1 LLFFHP
7 AGLDRASPA
16 DLFTIFLLL
25 IQTFDVIFSLFSN
38 HYYEV
43 EAKRMKKTFLLCMGI
58 MMIFSAGLAGAATRF
73 TQAEFTTA
81 ESLDAGMTQAGIH
94 FTLGDHYKN
103 YYPEIRYGL
112 GAMME
117 VGVKFGITSVS
128 INSSESAGALIGA
141 DFKYQIIKETE
152 GVPID
157 LAVDLGLDNAIIH
170 NKNATVTTFSTIVS
184 KGFPLTDRGYKF
196 VPYGGLEMA
205 VLRGSLPDD
214 NNTSMNVFGGLE
226 WKISQKFMVLLEV
239 KSGPSTMGGAGIRFE
254 Y

>member
-1 LLFFHP
+1 
-7 AGLDRASPA
+7 
-16 DLFTIFLLL
+16 
-25 IQTFDVIFSLFSN
+25 
-38 HYYEV
+38 
-43 EAKRMKKTFLLCMGI
+43 MKKIILLCVGI
-58 MMIFSAGLAGAATRF
+58 MLVLSAGQVGAATRY

-103 YYPEIRYGL
+103 YYPEVRYGL

-117 VGVKFGITSVS
+117 IGVKFGITSAS
-128 INSSESAGALIGA
+128 INSSESAGALVGA
-141 DFKYQIIKETE
+141 DVKYQIIKETE

-157 LAVDLGLDNAIIH
+157 LAVDLGVDNVIIH
-170 NKNATVTTFSTIVS
+170 KKNATVTTFSTIVS

-214 NNTSMNVFGGLE
+214 NTTSMNVFGGLE
-226 WKISQKFMVLLEV
+226 WKLSQKFMVLLEL
-239 KSGPSTMGGAGIRFE
+239 KAASSLMGGAGIRFE

>member
-1 LLFFHP
+1 
-7 AGLDRASPA
+7 
-16 DLFTIFLLL
+16 
-25 IQTFDVIFSLFSN
+25 
-38 HYYEV
+38 
-43 EAKRMKKTFLLCMGI
+43 MKKIVSLCAGI
-58 MMIFSAGLAGAATRF
+58 MLVLSAGQVGASTRF

-81 ESLDAGMTQAGIH
+81 ESLDAGMTQAGIQ

-103 YYPEIRYGL
+103 YYPEVRYGL

-117 VGVKFGITSVS
+117 VGVKFGLTSAS
-128 INSSESAGALIGA
+128 IDSGESVGALVGA

-157 LAVDLGLDNAIIH
+157 LAVDLGLDNTIIH
-170 NKNATVTTFSTIVS
+170 SKNATVTSFSTIVS

-196 VPYGGLEMA
+196 IPYGGLEMA

-214 NNTSMNVFGGLE
+214 NNTSLNVFGGLE
-226 WKISQKFMVLLEV
+226 WKLSQKFMVLLEL
-239 KSGPSTMGGAGIRFE
+239 KSGSKLMGGAGIRFE

>member
-1 LLFFHP
+1 
-7 AGLDRASPA
+7 
-16 DLFTIFLLL
+16 
-25 IQTFDVIFSLFSN
+25 
-38 HYYEV
+38 
-43 EAKRMKKTFLLCMGI
+43 MKKIVSLCIGVMVLL
-58 MMIFSAGLAGAATRF
+58 SAGQAGASTRF

-81 ESLDAGMTQAGIH
+81 ESLDAGMTQAGIN

-117 VGVKFGITSVS
+117 VGVKFGVTSAS
-128 INSSESAGALIGA
+128 IDSSETVGALVGA
-141 DFKYQIIKETE
+141 DIKYQIIKEAE

-157 LAVDLGLDNAIIH
+157 LAVDLGLDNMVIH
-170 NKNATVTTFSTIVS
+170 KKNATVTTFSTIVS

-196 VPYGGLEMA
+196 IPYGGLEMA

-226 WKISQKFMVLLEV
+226 WKLSQKFMILLEL
-239 KSGPSTMGGAGIRFE
+239 KAASSLMGGAGIRFE

>member
-1 LLFFHP
+1 MVLSV
-7 AGLDRASPA
+7 GR
-16 DLFTIFLLL
+16 
-25 IQTFDVIFSLFSN
+25 
-38 HYYEV
+38 V
-43 EAKRMKKTFLLCMGI
+43 EA
-58 MMIFSAGLAGAATRF
+58 GARF

-81 ESLDAGMTQAGIH
+81 ESLDAGMTQAGIQ

-103 YYPEIRYGL
+103 YYPEVRYGL

-117 VGVKFGITSVS
+117 VGVKFGATSAS
-128 INSSESAGALIGA
+128 IDSSETVGVLVGA

-157 LAVDLGLDNAIIH
+157 LAVDLGLDNTIIH

-196 VPYGGLEMA
+196 IPYGGLEMA

-226 WKISQKFMVLLEV
+226 WKLSQKFMLLLEL
-239 KSGPSTMGGAGIRFE
+239 KAASSLMGGAGIRFE

>member
-1 LLFFHP
+1 MVLSV
-7 AGLDRASPA
+7 GR
-16 DLFTIFLLL
+16 
-25 IQTFDVIFSLFSN
+25 
-38 HYYEV
+38 V
-43 EAKRMKKTFLLCMGI
+43 EA
-58 MMIFSAGLAGAATRF
+58 GARF

-81 ESLDAGMTQAGIH
+81 ESLDAGMTQAGIQ

-103 YYPEIRYGL
+103 YYPEVRYGL

-117 VGVKFGITSVS
+117 VGIKFGATSAS
-128 INSSESAGALIGA
+128 IDSSETVGVLVGA

-157 LAVDLGLDNAIIH
+157 LAVDLGLDNTIIH
-170 NKNATVTTFSTIVS
+170 NNNATVTTFSTIVS

-196 VPYGGLEMA
+196 IPYGGLEMA

-226 WKISQKFMVLLEV
+226 WKLSQKFMLLLEL
-239 KSGPSTMGGAGIRFE
+239 KAASSLMGGAGIRFE